1 MTYAP
6 PRPKKQA
13 GGNSPFRNLERASPE
28 QLRKRSIFLLVF
40 ALLFPG
46 LAQLVGGSRRIG
58 RFAIRVT
65 LSFYAFALLL
75 FLIALINRSWVI
87 WIVTLPFVG
96 TAISWFLIGYSVLFL
111 LLTIDALRICQVSR
125 LYNRDRWIAIAS
137 FGLVALLGTSS
148 ISWAGNFIGAG
159 TGAIGS
165 IFNQSGY
172 TAPVDGR
179 YNIMLLGSDAGR
191 DRFGVRPDSISV
203 ISVDAS
209 TGKAVSISIPRNLQ
223 KAPFSADSPLWSVY
237 PSGWSCGLN
246 CLINAL
252 YKDVMDNHADLYPDA
267 VKHGSN
273 PGIEAT
279 RDAVEGITGLKIQ
292 SYVQIDMAGFSK
304 LIDALGGVEIVIKQD
319 LPIGGQRDDASD
331 AKEWLRASPT
341 PQRLD
346 GYHALWY
353 GRSRHLTSDYD
364 RMARQHEIEAAILK
378 QMEPGTVLTRFQ
390 QIAEAGKSMVLTDI
404 PAGMLSI
411 YVDLAQKA
419 RKQGIKSLA
428 LVPKNGFEP
437 DVPDFDKIHQSVKNF
452 IAKGK
457 IS

>member
-6 PRPKKQA
+6 PRPPKSGA
-13 GGNSPFRNLERASPE
+13 SSSPFRNLERATPE
-28 QLRKRSIFLLVF
+28 QLRKRSIFILFF

-46 LAQLVGGSRRIG
+46 LAQLVGGSRKIG
-58 RFAIRVT
+58 RLAIRIT
-65 LSFYAFALLL
+65 LSFYGFVLLL
-75 FLIALINRSWVI
+75 FAISLINKSWVI

-96 TAISWFLIGYSVLFL
+96 TAISWFLIAYAAIFL
-111 LLTIDALRICQVSR
+111 LLTLDALRICQIGR
-125 LYNRDRWIAIAS
+125 LYNRDRWIAIVS
-137 FGLVALLGTSS
+137 FGLVAILGTSS

-165 IFNQSGY
+165 IFNQSGF

-203 ISVDAS
+203 VSIDAS
-209 TGKAVSISIPRNLQ
+209 TGQTVSISIPRNLQ
-223 KAPFSADSPLWSVY
+223 KVPFRDGSPLWSVY
-237 PSGWSCGLN
+237 PNGWSCGVN
-246 CLINAL
+246 CLINAI
-252 YKDVMDNHADLYPDA
+252 YKDVMDNHQELYPNA
-267 VKHGSN
+267 AKHGSN
-273 PGIEAT
+273 PGVEAT
-279 RDAVEGITGLKIQ
+279 RDAVEGVTGLKIQ
-292 SYVQIDMAGFSK
+292 SYVQIDMSGFSK
-304 LIDALGGVEIVIKQD
+304 LIDALGGVEIVIEQD

-390 QIAEAGKSMVLTDI
+390 QIADAGKSMVLTDI
-404 PAGMLSI
+404 PSGMLSV

-419 RKQGIKSLA
+419 RKKGIKSLA

-437 DVPDFDKIHQSVKNF
+437 DLPNYDKIHQSIKNF